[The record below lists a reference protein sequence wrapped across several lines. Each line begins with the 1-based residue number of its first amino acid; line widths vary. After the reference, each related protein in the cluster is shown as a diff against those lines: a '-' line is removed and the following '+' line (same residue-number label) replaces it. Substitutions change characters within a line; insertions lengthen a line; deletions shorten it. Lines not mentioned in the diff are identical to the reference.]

1 MKSITEID
9 KTPMRIEYLDQ
20 DGNVVVEEKNF
31 DSLSYEEKSSWYS
44 TICSAEEVDRII
56 NMRTGKDYILRL
68 RADAIIANM
77 RLYRVVLANVQHVCE
92 KGGEWSL
99 DSFFTAYGYVEF
111 KNSLPKDLQEKVNEV
126 SFGSVFTNEANGLI
140 FETEYGVCSVFSTA
154 LRYFVEFADLA
165 LVNYED
171 KEIPDSVR
179 FNAMRIAVRTMLGK
193 ETLDFVLDPRGLI
206 PEKLRKMIY
215 APYPFIQIFIAGH

>member
-68 RADAIIANM
+68 RADAIIANKILLSTN
-77 RLYRVVLANVQHVCE
+77 LYFL
-92 KGGEWSL
+92 
-99 DSFFTAYGYVEF
+99 
-111 KNSLPKDLQEKVNEV
+111 
-126 SFGSVFTNEANGLI
+126 
-140 FETEYGVCSVFSTA
+140 
-154 LRYFVEFADLA
+154 
-165 LVNYED
+165 LVN
-171 KEIPDSVR
+171 KNQSHI
-179 FNAMRIAVRTMLGK
+179 L
-193 ETLDFVLDPRGLI
+193 L
-206 PEKLRKMIY
+206 
-215 APYPFIQIFIAGH
+215 